1 MLLHRFNPEQVPVTH
16 CCLSA
21 PWVLAA
27 VGPVAI
33 LVPVAILLILL
44 AAISLYNG
52 LVRARN
58 HCDESWSDVDTELKR
73 RYDLIPNLVEV
84 VKGYAKHEAS
94 TLERVIQA
102 RNSALNNHGSPE
114 AQARDENKMIGELH
128 NLFALAE
135 DYPELKASK
144 HFTAL
149 QEELITTEN
158 RIQRARRFYNG
169 NVRLLAN
176 RIETFPS
183 NVLASMYGFRPR
195 EFFEIRDSSQREAP
209 PMSLP

>member
-1 MLLHRFNPEQVPVTH
+1 MLLPHYERRTLPLPLPCVG
-16 CCLSA
+16 A
-21 PWVLAA
+21 PFLLAA
-27 VGPVAI
+27 VNPLAIIIPVI
-33 LVPVAILLILL
+33 VLIFLGIT
-44 AAISLYNG
+44 ISLYNG

-84 VKGYAKHEAS
+84 VKGYATHEADA
-94 TLERVIQA
+94 LERVIQA
-102 RNSALNNHGSPE
+102 RNNAEKNHGSPE
-114 AQARDENKMIGELH
+114 SQARDENKMIGEVS

-135 DYPELKASK
+135 DYPELKSSK
-144 HFTAL
+144 HFAAL

-169 NVRLLAN
+169 NVRTLAN

-183 NVLASMYGFRPR
+183 SILASMYGFRPR
-195 EFFEIRDSSQREAP
+195 EYFEIRDSSQREAP
-209 PMSLP
+209 SVSLS